1 MCSRGAGVKE
11 PAARDY
17 ILKGPFTDLMV
28 LSPNERL
35 RNYGRPARAIEV
47 AAEHDI
53 SGRPR
58 VAVVVVRS
66 RLLEALVRDSSR
78 DKCLTKVSSSDVS
91 ANPYKTDDLD
101 VGGRIWRGR
110 IRLRAL
116 WAACEGGSP
125 QTLPTERFL
134 GASEST

>member
-66 RLLEALVRDSSR
+66 RLLEALMRDPAR
-78 DKCLTKVSSSDVS
+78 DKCLTKSVR
-91 ANPYKTDDLD
+91 PM
-101 VGGRIWRGR
+101 R
-110 IRLRAL
+110 
-116 WAACEGGSP
+116 P
-125 QTLPTERFL
+125 QTRTKRTIWTLADVY
-134 GASEST
+134 GAGE